1 MPTYSR
7 AATPKAAAPTTPAQS
22 CDNRFAAPVYVDGAG
37 AELLATMAL
46 LVNVAGVL
54 AGADDEAGIV
64 DMALLA
70 VAEAV
75 GSAMVTPA
83 DPQNETAN

>member
-1 MPTYSR
+1 
-7 AATPKAAAPTTPAQS
+7 
-22 CDNRFAAPVYVDGAG
+22 VYVEGAG
-37 AELLATMAL
+37 EAELLATIML
-46 LVNVAGVL
+46 LVIVASVL

-75 GSAMVTPA
+75 GSVMVTPA